1 MESRQSVVQVALDS
15 RPEWK
20 TIFDRDEAK
29 AAVLPYVVA
38 ALNKFDQTKDWG
50 ILIKTDQGNKVPND
64 VVVWKPTM
72 RHIDVLPGEG
82 FKAIWDDKG
91 IVDNPS
97 WVWAAPG
104 PVGDDPVVVQPPTSQ
119 PDDQP
124 TVEEIVQAIIQGLA
138 PAIATAV
145 AGNLQVLYDQNERI
159 FTNLSEQNSELR
171 SLFIA
176 RTPLM
181 NGAQDSGAILR
192 PERTEGIHLPPDAV
206 NRIADIAGNVRQIPA
221 NRRK

>member
-1 MESRQSVVQVALDS
+1 MESRQSVVQGALDS

-50 ILIKTDQGNKVPND
+50 ILIKTDHGNKVPND

-91 IVDNPS
+91 IVGNPA

-104 PVGDDPVVVQPPTSQ
+104 PVGDDPVVVQPPTPQ

-124 TVEEIVQAIIQGLA
+124 TVEEIVQDIIAGLT
-138 PAIATAV
+138 PAIVDAV
-145 AGNLQVLYDQNERI
+145 AGSLQSIYDQNERI
-159 FTNLSEQNSELR
+159 FQNLTQQNMELK
-171 SLFIA
+171 SLLQQ
-176 RTPLM
+176 RVVGVVPV
-181 NGAQDSGAILR
+181 QPR
-192 PERTEGIHLPPDAV
+192 EGIHLPAEAV
-206 NRIADIAGNVRQIPA
+206 DRVSDIAASVLQILA
-221 NRRK
+221 NRRR